1 MVLDITDASPDR
13 VASGLEMIRSGGR
26 IRFHDIYVGG
36 PSQHTVRVGINTSWL
51 PDNLTEASAL
61 AEFHVAESQYSA
73 LLHQHP
79 EVGSILS
86 GHDVVYEL
94 LYDYRLA
101 AVLLGSY
108 DGQRITWSSPYSPKT

>member
-13 VASGLEMIRSGGR
+13 VAFGLEMMRSGGR
-26 IRFHDIYVGG
+26 IRFHDIYVGA
-36 PSQHTVRVGINTSWL
+36 PSQHNVRVGINTSWL

-61 AEFHVAESQYSA
+61 AEFHAAKSQYCA

-86 GHDVVYEL
+86 GHEVVYEL

-108 DGQRITWSSPYSPKT
+108 DGQRITWSRPYSPKT